1 MAKNNKKQVLNK
13 NMSYR
18 EKRLEEQIR
27 LKDNHIRNLEAVIEQ
42 LNREIAQ
49 LRLPWHKKLI
59 RRLKGVLSCIRRF
72 AGRLLPVGSRRRFVL
87 GSICRAVRHPKRQW
101 ELLFEIKK
109 GKLLAGD
116 RVMDIL
122 YMQHGSLCFDKVDAP
137 AVSIIIPVYNQ
148 IEYTM
153 ACLRSIKQY
162 TSDISYEII
171 VADDVSTDGTR
182 YLGEYVKGLTICR
195 NKTNQGFLRNCNQAA
210 ATARG
215 RYVLFLNND
224 TQVTAGWASSL
235 VNLMESDS
243 SIGMVGSKL
252 IYPSGVLQ
260 EAGGILWSDG
270 SGWNYGRN
278 GDASAPEY
286 NYVRDTDYI
295 SGASILLSR
304 ELWQELGGFR
314 ETFAP
319 AYCEDSDLALRIWE
333 KGLRVVYQ
341 PKSVVIHFE
350 GVSNGTD
357 TAGAG
362 LKRYQIENSK
372 KLAHIWKKQLEA
384 EHCRSPKEL
393 FVAREHGRHKKFVL
407 FIDHYVPTFDMDAGS
422 RSTFAFMKAFVKMG
436 YGVKFIGDNF
446 LRTEP
451 YTGIMEQC
459 GIEVLGGSRYA
470 LGWEDWLRDNGR
482 YLDVVFANRPHITVK
497 YVDAIREHTKA
508 TLIYYGHD
516 LHYLRG
522 MREYELTKNPET
534 LETAEYMR
542 ELEYRVMEQSDIVYY
557 PSEEEAAI
565 VRREAP
571 QVNVKAIPA
580 YIFEGSP
587 AHVPAPENRSG
598 LLFVGGFAHTPN
610 KDAVLWFVESILPL
624 IRKQL
629 PDVVFHIVGSK
640 APEEITSLA
649 CETIQVHGFVTDEEL
664 AELYASC
671 RLAVVPLRYGAG
683 LKGKVVESM
692 YYQIPTVT
700 TSIGA
705 EGLHNVENALAVVDE
720 AQAFAACVLA
730 LYVDE
735 SEQKRRMDASAQYI
749 RENFSMDAVTAVL
762 EADLAQ

>member
-1 MAKNNKKQVLNK
+1 MRKKNKTNMAGKGL
-13 NMSYR
+13 SYR
-18 EKRLEEQIR
+18 EKKLEEQLR

-42 LNREIAQ
+42 LNREIEQ
-49 LRLPWHKKLI
+49 LRLPWYKKLI
-59 RRLKGVLSCIRRF
+59 QRIKCVLHLARRF

-87 GSICRAVRHPKRQW
+87 GSIWRAIRHPKRQY
-101 ELLFEIKK
+101 ELFFEIKK

-116 RVMDIL
+116 RILDIL
-122 YMQHGSLCFDKVDAP
+122 HMQHGALHFEKVEEP
-137 AVSIIIPVYNQ
+137 VVSIIIPVYNQ

-153 ACLRSIKQY
+153 ACLRSIKSC
-162 TSDISYEII
+162 TGDVSYEII
-171 VADDVSTDGTR
+171 IADDVSSDGTR
-182 YLGEYVKGLTICR
+182 CLGDYVKGLTICR
-195 NKTNQGFLRNCNQAA
+195 NKTNQGFLRNCNHAA
-210 ATARG
+210 ASARG

-224 TQVTAGWASSL
+224 TQVTPGWASSL
-235 VNLMESDS
+235 VNLIESDT

-252 IYPSGVLQ
+252 IYPNGVLQ

-295 SGASILLSR
+295 SGASIMLSR
-304 ELWQELGGFR
+304 RLWQELGGFR
-314 ETFAP
+314 EIFAP

-333 KGLRVVYQ
+333 RGLRVVYQ

-357 TAGAG
+357 TAGTG

-372 KLAHIWKKQLEA
+372 KLANIWKSRLEA
-384 EHCRSPKEL
+384 EHCHSPREL
-393 FVAREHGRHKKFVL
+393 FVAREHGRHKKVVL

-436 YGVKFIGDNF
+436 YSVKFIGDNF
-446 LRTEP
+446 VRTEP

-470 LGWEDWLRDNGR
+470 LGWEAWLRDNGR
-482 YLDVVFANRPHITVK
+482 YIDVVFANRPHITVK

-571 QVNVKAIPA
+571 QVRVKAIPA

-587 AHVPAPENRSG
+587 AHVPAPEERSG

-610 KDAVLWFVESILPL
+610 KDAVLWFVESILPQ

-629 PDVVFHIVGSK
+629 PDIVFHIVGSK

-692 YYQIPTVT
+692 YYQIPTIT

-705 EGLHNVENALAVVDE
+705 EGLPDVEDALVIADD
-720 AQAFAACVLA
+720 AQAFAAATTA
-730 LYVDE
+730 LYKDE
-735 SEQKRRMDASAQYI
+735 EKQMSMMKNEAKYTQKS
-749 RENFSMDAVTAVL
+749 FSFDAVMRAL
-762 EADLAQ
+762 SDDL